1 MLGLPAHPGRYG
13 ALFIVLGLLAAAVLA
28 PFVWRSLRRSLPLA
42 ESVLLAVSLLS
53 TVAAAP
59 FLAWRIVE
67 DVRYTSR
74 LTHPQA
80 ERIGGDMQHIDHRAI
95 DRLRALI
102 PPGATFYVTA
112 PASVAP
118 SARRGVTY
126 WTGYALQPR
135 IRVRDPAHAD
145 WIVGWNRD
153 PRTAARVDRV
163 VRVSPPGPG
172 DVFLLGHAAS

>member
-1 MLGLPAHPGRYG
+1 M
-13 ALFIVLGLLAAAVLA
+13 FIVLGVLTVVVLV

-42 ESVLLAVSLLS
+42 ESLLLAVSLLS

-95 DRLRALI
+95 GRLRALI
-102 PPGATFYVTA
+102 PPDATFYVTA
-112 PASVAP
+112 SQTVAP
-118 SARRGVTY
+118 
-126 WTGYALQPR
+126 P
-135 IRVRDPAHAD
+135 PA
-145 WIVGWNRD
+145 
-153 PRTAARVDRV
+153 AA
-163 VRVSPPGPG
+163 
-172 DVFLLGHAAS
+172 